1 MKRKVVVFLSV
12 FFILFASNP
21 VASAKEWDPK
31 STDDMNK
38 VWKVYFTVPLDR
50 NSLTADSIY
59 VLDGQKRH
67 AVTLRLTEADKVVEV
82 IPSVSYTVGKSY
94 RLMVTTAIKSKQGI
108 ALQIPVEIPFQV
120 VDTTDDIGDK
130 IRSIQATTSGIL
142 TNVNV
147 AVSADVHR
155 VTVNGEDMHY
165 IGNNT
170 YNYTLIDVKPGSTLT
185 VIGYDENNKQIE
197 SKRYTIS
204 Q

>member
-1 MKRKVVVFLSV
+1 MKRMAAVFLSV

-21 VASAKEWDPK
+21 MALAKEWDPK
-31 STDDMNK
+31 STDDINK

-59 VLDGQKRH
+59 VLDGQKKH

-82 IPSVSYTVGKSY
+82 IPSVSYTIGKSY

-130 IRSIQATTSGIL
+130 IRSIQVTTSGIL
-142 TNVNV
+142 TNVTV
-147 AVSADVHR
+147 AVNADVHR
-155 VTVNGEDMHY
+155 VTINGEDMHY
-165 IGNNT
+165 MGNNT

-185 VIGYDENNKQIE
+185 VNGYDENNKQIE